1 MTKAFNRKTEKS
13 RRRYLRN
20 NMPQA
25 EVILWSRLK
34 GKQLQG
40 QKFRR
45 QFSVGPYILGFYC
58 PRLKLAI
65 ELDGDSHFKEG
76 AKSRDKIRDNY
87 LSEYAIEI
95 VRITNDEIF
104 DNLDNVLEM
113 LANQVS
119 NLLNFDKS

>member
-1 MTKAFNRKTEKS
+1 
-13 RRRYLRN
+13 
-20 NMPQA
+20 MPQA

-34 GKQLQG
+34 GRQLQG

-45 QFSVGPYILGFYC
+45 QFSVGPYILDFYC

-65 ELDGDSHFKEG
+65 ELDGDSHFKVG
-76 AKSRDKIRDNY
+76 AKTRDAVRDNY
-87 LSEYAIEI
+87 ISEYGIEI

-113 LANQVS
+113 LADQVS
-119 NLLNFDKS
+119 NLSNSDEL